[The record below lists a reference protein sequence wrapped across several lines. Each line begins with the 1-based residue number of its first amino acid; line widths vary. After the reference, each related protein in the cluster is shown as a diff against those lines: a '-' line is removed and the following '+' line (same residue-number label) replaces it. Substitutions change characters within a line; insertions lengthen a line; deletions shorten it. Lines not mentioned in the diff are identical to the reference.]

1 MKKHEIVHNNKD
13 PTYCKRKNKGV
24 IKIMNVDKHGNVIKD
39 INSLSKDKKELLEY
53 EFVDR
58 KPSRVYILD
67 EDEKYLLDSLLL
79 ILDSNE
85 LDDNEK
91 VKMIRES
98 VLAIQ
103 SSFSLELYVPFNAI
117 KIYTE
122 YYVTNY
128 KDQEKK

>member
-1 MKKHEIVHNNKD
+1 
-13 PTYCKRKNKGV
+13 
-24 IKIMNVDKHGNVIKD
+24 MNVDKHGNVIKD

-122 YYVTNY
+122 Y
-128 KDQEKK
+128 

>member
-1 MKKHEIVHNNKD
+1 
-13 PTYCKRKNKGV
+13 
-24 IKIMNVDKHGNVIKD
+24 MNVDKHGNVIKD

-128 KDQEKK
+128 KDQEKKWW

>member
-1 MKKHEIVHNNKD
+1 MK
-13 PTYCKRKNKGV
+13 
-24 IKIMNVDKHGNVIKD
+24 
-39 INSLSKDKKELLEY
+39 Y

>member
-1 MKKHEIVHNNKD
+1 
-13 PTYCKRKNKGV
+13 
-24 IKIMNVDKHGNVIKD
+24 MNVDKHGNVIKD
-39 INSLSKDKKELLEY
+39 INSLSKDKKELY

>member
-1 MKKHEIVHNNKD
+1 
-13 PTYCKRKNKGV
+13 
-24 IKIMNVDKHGNVIKD
+24 MNVDKHGNVIKD

-122 YYVTNY
+122 YYETNY

>member
-1 MKKHEIVHNNKD
+1 
-13 PTYCKRKNKGV
+13 
-24 IKIMNVDKHGNVIKD
+24 MNVDKHGNVIKD
-39 INSLSKDKKELLEY
+39 INSLSKDKKKLLEY